1 MQSVSRSYSLR
12 SRFFPSYSEL
22 EIQRRTYTIEAH
34 HHYTPPTTMPMY
46 QLLYKSSMLLKDLK
60 DAQKAREKA
69 HKEAEAAAA
78 RAQAQARN
86 AARRVYVRR
95 K

>member
-1 MQSVSRSYSLR
+1 
-12 SRFFPSYSEL
+12 
-22 EIQRRTYTIEAH
+22 
-34 HHYTPPTTMPMY
+34 MY